1 MEILRVPPYDVVEA
15 TLIIPTGYTDEPFI
29 AYITDMADLS
39 VSSQTFTGSSG
50 DEFSVNLSAKFD
62 NDYYVE
68 VQTVSNGTIAIHD
81 TYEVKRPYVNPS
93 SKATTATEIA
103 TYAANEE
110 LARAIIDS
118 VVQEGFYYQKK
129 TIEVAGNNSDWM
141 PIWDKVTKVVSVS
154 ENNVLITDRTYGI
167 SKDRTGIVEVV
178 DGTINRYEGS
188 PLMLPSSAM
197 LAIICFGVG
206 CPDFKASSFI
216 WSLAFSIA
224 FPLNLKGIASNTA
237 SICIPACELQ
247 SIGVS

>member
-237 SICIPACELQ
+237 SICIPACEL
-247 SIGVS
+247 